1 MRLAEIISPR
11 DQMEEMV
18 LENVHRRASKML
30 EYLEPPYH

>member
-11 DQMEEMV
+11 DQTEEMV
-18 LENVHRRASKML
+18 LENMVRRASKML